1 MSYANN
7 KIKVWSLPVRLMHWT
22 LVAAFCTAWVYR
34 ESVMD
39 AVYHLYAGYVAA
51 AVLVLRWIYG
61 AMVRDYAGFRSFQ
74 PNALAAQGYLLD
86 LLHGKAKRYLGHN
99 PAGALAIYAML
110 VFGILTTATGYM
122 SFHDMSLF
130 DIIEEETIDDWH
142 HYFAYAWLSMIG
154 VHITGVIVGSISHR
168 ENLVLS
174 MITGYKQR
182 KLKISDRQTPSN
194 EIPEGGSPALAWDSK
209 WDSQLAL
216 TCPDDVTSSTIT
228 DTMRLRYIQ
237 EAAFYLAQ
245 RRGFTGGSAQED
257 WQEAEKQV
265 DAMLAKNAKNEG
277 ASAGGSEY

>member
-1 MSYANN
+1 MSYGNN

-39 AVYHLYAGYVAA
+39 ALYHLYAGYVAA
-51 AVLVLRWIYG
+51 SVLVLRWLYG
-61 AMVRDYAGFRSFQ
+61 AMVKDFSGFQRFQ
-74 PNALAAQGYLLD
+74 PNPPAAQAYLLD

-110 VFGILTTATGYM
+110 VCGTLTTATGYM
-122 SFHDMSLF
+122 SFHDMSFF

-142 HYFAYAWLSMIG
+142 HYFAYAWLAVIC

-174 MITGYKQR
+174 MITGYKR
-182 KLKISDRQTPSN
+182 RRLLIAVKHPPKIDTSGTGAPVV
-194 EIPEGGSPALAWDSK
+194 AWDSK
-209 WDSQLAL
+209 WDKQLAL
-216 TCPDDVTSSTIT
+216 TCPDDVTSATIS

-237 EAAFYLAQ
+237 EIAYYLAQ
-245 RRGFTGGSAQED
+245 RRGFVGGCAWED
-257 WQEAEKQV
+257 WLEAEKQV
-265 DAMLAKNAKNEG
+265 DAMLAKNAG
-277 ASAGGSEY
+277 APVSDNAPTE